1 MRHRAKA
8 PIHAS
13 ESASVAQDEPIS
25 AGVTVLP
32 RHPMPAW
39 ARHAAPEL
47 DDQPLDAVAEP
58 NAEPLLA
65 PVSDPIPATAEQAS
79 PSEPVSQPALAQ
91 ALSEF
96 AAMPDFAAYSAPFSE
111 PLPSAVSASWD
122 AAAGPVELPS
132 PRYEMAAAGRSEP
145 ATMLAD
151 PSSGFGGGFPGEAAL
166 DSARRRHAEDHE
178 QVGAVGWSGPAV
190 PPALA
195 GAQTNDELPA
205 LEDFLFAGT
214 ASALAGEALSNF
226 QEPIDPDPQSETNEA
241 GLSESA
247 QAPAAEAAEAAEA
260 GEAGEALLLE
270 AESAPVTGADEL
282 APTADAE
289 SAAADER
296 AQAPAKSGK
305 GALVARL
312 GISFVAASVV
322 GAGAYVALDKLVF
335 TDEVDATAAAL
346 PTTLSLPD
354 RFGDLG
360 ATVSAQADL
369 RLRSLLGMP
378 RRAAGL
384 TTAGGYAFAPGTPT
398 RVAAKV
404 SSVPG
409 AFGADELNKYAKRTG
424 AQLGKPLAGSSG
436 NTTWTCAAA
445 SATKVTRAGA
455 VCTFASGV
463 VTGQSFVL
471 SATPEKAGTVTA
483 NLVAQL
489 H

>member
-13 ESASVAQDEPIS
+13 ESASVAQTEPIS

-39 ARHAAPEL
+39 ARHAAPEP
-47 DDQPLDAVAEP
+47 DGQPVDAVAEP
-58 NAEPLLA
+58 PLA

-79 PSEPVSQPALAQ
+79 PREPVSQPALAQ

-96 AAMPDFAAYSAPFSE
+96 AAMPDFAAYSAPVSE
-111 PLPSAVSASWD
+111 PQLPSAVSASWD
-122 AAAGPVELPS
+122 AAPAPAELPS
-132 PRYEMAAAGRSEP
+132 PRYEMAAAGRSES

-151 PSSGFGGGFPGEAAL
+151 ASSGFGGGFPAEAAL

-195 GAQTNDELPA
+195 SAQTNDELPA

-226 QEPIDPDPQSETNEA
+226 QEPIDPDPQSGTNEA
-241 GLSESA
+241 GLFQSA
-247 QAPAAEAAEAAEA
+247 EAEASTAQAAEAQ
-260 GEAGEALLLE
+260 AL
-270 AESAPVTGADEL
+270 ESTDAPVNGADEL
-282 APTADAE
+282 APTEDAE
-289 SAAADER
+289 EAAATDEQV
-296 AQAPAKSGK
+296 APAPAKSK

-322 GAGAYVALDKLVF
+322 GAGAYVALDRLVF

-346 PTTLSLPD
+346 PTTLSLPG

-360 ATVSAQADL
+360 ATTSAQADL

-409 AFGADELNKYAKRTG
+409 AFGADELVKYAKRTG
-424 AQLGKPLAGSSG
+424 AKLGKPLAGSSG
-436 NTTWTCAAA
+436 TTTWTCAAA

-471 SATPEKAGTVTA
+471 SATPEKAGAVTA